1 MSIISFMQNREK
13 LLNVNIKDISV
24 LSMNLNHEK
33 YFIYFVTEEISDQS
47 ILRNAKKSKLIKITL
62 TK

>member
-1 MSIISFMQNREK
+1 MQNREK

-47 ILRNAKKSKLIKITL
+47 ILRNAKKSELIKITL